1 MLRKLLILAAALAV
15 FAVLHE
21 ALHALTAAC
30 YGEYRAFH
38 VRPYGLEVVYRTPVE
53 ARRGAHWA
61 LISGLPNL
69 ATVACGYIL
78 LARSTALAAWR
89 LRAGRALAYWATLVF
104 LIGDPLNLSL
114 GAWIYGGDA
123 RGIATGLG
131 TSVAVIQ
138 AVAFAVVLLN
148 RELIAQRLLP
158 AYGVAATHP
167 LVKPLV
173 RLPGSRRGA
182 GTA

>member
-1 MLRKLLILAAALAV
+1 MIRKALVIASALAV
-15 FAVLHE
+15 FAALHE
-21 ALHALTAAC
+21 SLHALAAAF
-30 YGEYRAFH
+30 YGEYQAFH

-69 ATVACGYIL
+69 VTVACGYIL
-78 LARSTALAAWR
+78 LALRRPLAAWR
-89 LRAGRALAYWATLVF
+89 LRAGRALAYWLTLVC

-114 GAWIYGGDA
+114 GPWLYGGDA
-123 RGIATGLG
+123 HGVAVGLG
-131 TSVAVIQ
+131 VDVVVIQ
-138 AVAFAVVLLN
+138 AAAFVVLLLN
-148 RELIAQRLLP
+148 RELLAQRLLP

-173 RLPGSRRGA
+173 LLPGSRRGA